1 MTVGSACEVAQ
12 RQTPGLGVA
21 VPYAVT
27 SVLLTML
34 GPRNI
39 GLTFAG
45 KTHLTAKRGKAR
57 RKTHRLDASSRRT
70 AILRPSCLA
79 SLQAPL
85 SLNG

>member
-1 MTVGSACEVAQ
+1 MASSQPSGWQTDRQPWRDPGPGPLHPKVVCGALVGAMTVGDACEVAQ

-27 SVLLTML
+27 NVLLTVL

-45 KTHLTAKRGKAR
+45 
-57 RKTHRLDASSRRT
+57 
-70 AILRPSCLA
+70 
-79 SLQAPL
+79 
-85 SLNG
+85 